1 MLGDYDK
8 LPPLVDVCI
17 AVLSFLS
24 QGSFGISKAGVLR
37 IIYFHY
43 VAYVIG
49 LFLIKQGVV
58 V

>member
-1 MLGDYDK
+1 MLVDYDT

-17 AVLSFLS
+17 TALSFPS
-24 QGSFGISKAGVLR
+24 QGSFGITKAGVLR